1 MKQFKLYFFALVALL
16 CTVSFSVNA
25 VINVGDTIT
34 MDGVVFKVPAA
45 ATNLITNP
53 GFEAGM
59 TGDWRSGIG
68 DTLLPAN
75 FAIKDSGGVN
85 NSKYL
90 ISKVNGGSNNVA
102 SLRTLW
108 PLQLGKGYLLSYYC
122 KYQDTSKV
130 NTLEPFLKVS
140 QTNTAGTE
148 TLILKDGS
156 TVGGKNVWALNQTAF
171 TGKYNFAQIHFRW
184 LSTTYG
190 FDEFALIKLDSIGLD
205 VSAITAAI
213 ANAQTYVASNYPGV
227 GALNAAIA
235 AAEAGKLTLTGPAS
249 ITTIVNNLAAAVRA
263 YRLTQ
268 TVAPGDSLNFTFA
281 IVNPGIDGGNVQPNG
296 WTVTKNTGSFTN
308 NNQHYSGVTN
318 SYLDSW
324 HGTQGFLQYVA
335 TQTVTGLPKGTYR
348 VSAAARATGTGVYV
362 TGNDRQTS
370 VTVNNDVGGTLGP
383 NFKGWNLIKVDSVV
397 NVGNSVTIGVK
408 TTPGWTGWWFS
419 ADDFTLTYFGEKVA
433 DYQKYMASVASSIR
447 TLDLTTI
454 PNGVDALITAALAKS
469 DTASTVPS
477 VLAVTSQLVT
487 ARDSANNA
495 VAPYANLK
503 ALIVSAGALDTTYAG
518 LVTLRAAIT
527 AANTLVG
534 SATAMRPE
542 ILAGIKTLNNAML
555 AYQYTKPASA
565 NSPADYT
572 FAIANNSFELGNL
585 NGWTISTGA
594 SDVGAKL
601 NSNATYTMIGAD
613 GAYVFNIWG
622 GTTLPFVV
630 KQEITGLPKGTYKL
644 IGTVATDSLNVIKLF
659 ANGVSKN
666 ILPNNKGLGK
676 TDTLA
681 VVTVADGKLTIGAQS
696 QTWFKADNFRLLYIP
711 PVNLTSLIVNPGIDG
726 TSNTVAPV
734 GWTVTKNTGNF
745 SGTGQHYSGVTTNRY
760 LDSYNSTTGY
770 LIYNAQQTI
779 KNVANGIYSVAA
791 PARSS
796 GTKAYIWGNDSQT
809 EIINNADAGGTVGPT
824 FKGWNII
831 TVDKV
836 VVMDSTIT
844 IGVKTVPGWTGKWFS
859 ADDFTLSYNG
869 PGDFTYYKQTLD
881 SLVAKAKRF
890 NLSTSPD
897 ALDVLLGTAIT
908 TAEAA
913 TDEASALSTYTGLKK
928 ALDANIASVANFTK
942 LTALIASST
951 TLATTTNYNAT
962 ALTAFQAAIATAD
975 GVAKSAV
982 TMPVDVDAAIVALN
996 KAIYDYKVSK
1006 PAPADFTF
1014 VLANPGFEEGTT
1026 PGIDPTSIKKNGGFN
1041 TPIGWNVWAKIDT
1054 LAPGANFVGISSS
1067 TTMAEGTRGFETW
1080 VQGGFSKAINVSQKV
1095 VAPSTGYYILSGK
1108 LRCDG
1113 SSPSL
1118 SDAKLYDAQV
1128 YAKVGNAAEIKSI
1141 KLADA
1146 PGLITGS
1153 GWNTKAAW
1161 RTLTVFFQAN
1171 AGDTVKLGAASTSF
1185 MQMDNF
1191 TLDFKGNNNP
1201 ATIDV
1206 AYLTKVK
1213 PMDAAADSIKND
1225 PIYRMLSR
1233 DPKLNVVLVP
1243 LTNVAVT
1250 ATFDQSP
1257 YDALVIQ
1264 ETIGGG
1270 DAIFFPAGALG
1281 LSKLTVPTLF
1291 NKTYAFKKGRALVD
1305 PGAGTASGGEGIFG
1319 SYSMKVD
1326 TINQTN
1332 PLFKGIVFTA
1342 DTVQLFTKGAQDA
1355 GSAPTTV
1362 LSTNKALNLANNVTG
1377 TEGTRLAY
1385 PNGLPTTQIFL
1396 NNVVAPDTLG
1406 GQPINTRMILFG
1418 LNSGAILRDHG
1429 KNVTNAQYTLWRNA
1443 VYSLVGLPIP
1453 EIGVVLPAVVN
1464 VSATSLPV
1472 MSAVV
1477 DSTVKNSTV
1486 KVGGY
1491 NLAGNI
1497 KLVLSGAG
1505 ASMFKISYD
1514 TLAPVDG
1521 SVKDSLLTITYMPTA
1536 AGMHMAKITVSS
1548 LNSPDYFVNLSG
1560 LASKDVTSW
1569 IINPGIDATS
1579 GSVQPNGWNVTK
1591 GTGNSITNTG
1601 QHYSGVTTNRYLDSW
1616 NGTAGSMIYTAT
1628 QVVKSIPNG
1637 IYDLSAAARTSGLGS
1652 YVFANDKQT
1661 EIINNGGAGGTLG
1674 NGFSTINVNRAVVMD
1689 STISIGAKTV
1699 TGWTGTWFSVDDFKM
1714 TYFGPGEFADYKSV
1728 LDSLVAK
1735 AKRFDLNTS
1744 PNGLD
1749 GALTTSITTAEA
1761 ASDVPTVM
1769 SSYKGLKS
1777 AFDNNLAS
1785 VPTYTKLTSLI
1796 ASSKTL
1802 SNTTNYNGLAALKT
1816 AITTAETVANG
1827 PTTMPV
1833 NVDTAIVNLNKALYN
1848 YKVTQPA
1855 PADFTFIMANPSF
1868 EEGTVMGIDPASIK
1882 KNGGFNTP
1890 KGWNVYAVIDTLA
1903 PGANFVNISG
1913 TSMADGN
1920 NGYETWVQGGFSKS
1934 ITVSQKVVA
1943 PGSGY
1948 YVLTANARCDGSSPS
1963 LTDPKLYDAHLFTMV
1978 GSNPER
1984 TSKKLAEMPGLITG
1998 SGWNTK
2004 AAWRTLS
2011 MVFTANAG
2019 DTIKLGIASTS
2030 FMQMDNFTL
2039 SYRGN
2044 NNPATIDI
2052 AYITKV
2058 KPMDALADSVQND
2071 PVYRMLSKDTLLTVT
2086 LKAITDISAAATF
2099 DQSSF
2104 DALIIQESI
2113 GGGDAI
2119 LFPANALGLPKL
2131 SVPTLYNKTY
2141 AFKAGRALTA
2151 PAAGTSTG
2159 AEATAGI
2166 FALKVDSINKANPLF
2181 RGITFVADTVQMFTK
2196 AAQDNGAVPTTVA
2209 NSKALNVANNVP
2221 GIAGT
2226 LLAYPTGMTTALCM
2240 NDIPAGDTIGGQILK
2255 TRIIT
2260 LGLNFGA
2267 LCRDHGQNM
2276 TNANYTLWR
2285 NAVYS
2290 LVGLT
2295 IPNTPMIVVANA
2307 KPAVAEGMN
2316 VVVYPNPT
2324 TSNINISNLN
2334 LNSIVKIYNMTGQQ
2348 VFNGKANSDVMTV
2361 DMSRYSNGIYM
2372 LQVVSNGKTLK
2383 SKIVK
2388 K

>member
-1 MKQFKLYFFALVALL
+1 MKQFKLYFFALLALL
-16 CTVSFSVNA
+16 CTVSFSANA
-25 VINVGDTIT
+25 IINVGDTIT
-34 MDGVVFKVPAA
+34 MDGVIFKVPAS

-75 FAIKDSGGVN
+75 FAVKDSGGVN

-130 NTLEPFLKVS
+130 TALEQYLKVS

-148 TLILKDGS
+148 TLVQIANS
-156 TVGGKNVWALNQTAF
+156 SVGGKNVWALNQTAF

-249 ITTIVNNLAAAVRA
+249 ITAIVNNLAAAVRA

-335 TQTVTGLPKGTYR
+335 TQTITGLPKGTYR

-383 NFKGWNLIKVDSVV
+383 NFKGWNLIKVDSVI

-433 DYQKYMASVASSIR
+433 DFQKYMATVATSVRA
-447 TLDLTTI
+447 LDLTTV

-469 DTASTVPS
+469 DTASTVAS
-477 VLAVTSQLVT
+477 VLAVTNQLVT
-487 ARDSANNA
+487 ARDSANLS
-495 VAPYANLK
+495 VVPYANLK
-503 ALIVSAGALDTTYAG
+503 AMIASTATLDTTYAG
-518 LVTLRAAIT
+518 LTTFRAAIT
-527 AANTLVG
+527 AANTLVN

-542 ILAGIKTLNNAML
+542 ILAGIKTLNTAIL
-555 AYQYTKPASA
+555 AYQFSKPASA
-565 NSPADYT
+565 TSPADYT

-585 NGWTISTGA
+585 NSWTISTGA

-601 NSNATYTMIGAD
+601 NSNATYTMAGAD

-644 IGTVATDSLNVIKLF
+644 IATVASDSLNVIKLF
-659 ANGVSKN
+659 ANGASKN
-666 ILPNNKGLGK
+666 ILPNNKGMGK
-676 TDTLA
+676 TDTLG

-696 QTWFKADNFRLLYIP
+696 QTWFKADNFRLLYYP
-711 PVNLTSLIVNPGIDG
+711 PIDYTASIVNPGITG
-726 TSNTVAPV
+726 TSNTAAIT
-734 GWTVTKNTGNF
+734 GWTVTKNTGNV

-760 LDSYNSTTGY
+760 LDSYNGTVGF

-779 KNVANGIYSVAA
+779 KNIPNGVYSMVAVG
-791 PARSS
+791 RSS
-796 GTKAYIWGNDSQT
+796 GTKAYMFGNDTQT
-809 EIINNADAGGTVGPT
+809 EIINNGNAGGALGS
-824 FKGWNII
+824 GWNKIS
-831 TVDKV
+831 VDKI
-836 VVMDSTIT
+836 VVMDSTVT
-844 IGVKTVPGWTGKWFS
+844 IGVKTVPGWTGQWFS
-859 ADDFTLSYNG
+859 ADEFTLSYNG
-869 PGDFTYYKQTLD
+869 PGDYSYYKATVD
-881 SLVAKAKRF
+881 SLIAKAKRF

-897 ALDVLLGTAIT
+897 ALDALLGAAIT
-908 TAEAA
+908 TAEAT
-913 TDEASALSTYTGLKK
+913 TDENSALSSYAGLKK
-928 ALDANIASVANFTK
+928 ALDANTASVANFAK
-942 LTALIASST
+942 LTALVTSST
-951 TLATTTNYNAT
+951 TLSTTTNYNAT

-975 GVAKSAV
+975 GVVKSAT
-982 TMPVDVDAAIVALN
+982 TMPVDVDAALVALN
-996 KAIYDYKVSK
+996 KAIYDYKASQ

-1067 TTMAEGTRGFETW
+1067 TTMAEGTRGYETW
-1080 VQGGFSKAINVSQKV
+1080 VQGGFSKSINLSQKV
-1095 VAPSTGYYILSGK
+1095 VAPATGYYTLTGK

-1118 SDAKLYDAQV
+1118 SDPLKYDAQV
-1128 YAKVGNAAEIKSI
+1128 YAKVGSAAEVKSM
-1141 KLADA
+1141 KLAEA

-1161 RTLTVFFQAN
+1161 RTLTVFFKAN

-1185 MQMDNF
+1185 MQLDNF

-1201 ATIDV
+1201 ATLDV
-1206 AYLTKVK
+1206 AYITKVK
-1213 PMDAAADSIKND
+1213 PMDAAADSIKDD

-1281 LSKLTVPTLF
+1281 LSKLTVPTLY
-1291 NKTYAFKKGRALVD
+1291 NKTYAFKAGRALVA
-1305 PGAGTASGGEGIFG
+1305 PAAGTASGGEGIFG
-1319 SYSMKVD
+1319 SYSMKID
-1326 TINQTN
+1326 SINRLN
-1332 PLFKGIVFTA
+1332 PLFKGITFTA

-1355 GSAPTTV
+1355 GSAPTAT

-1418 LNSGAILRDHG
+1418 MNSGALLRDHG
-1429 KNVTNAQYTLWRNA
+1429 KNITNANYTLWRNA
-1443 VYSLVGLPIP
+1443 VYSLVGLTIP
-1453 EIGVVLPAVVN
+1453 ETGVSLPAVVN
-1464 VSATSLPV
+1464 VKSMNDNAFGLLN
-1472 MSAVV
+1472 V
-1477 DSTVKNSTV
+1477 DSTSVGDSVKI
-1486 KVGGY
+1486 GGY
-1491 NLAGNI
+1491 NLSGDI
-1497 KLVLSGAG
+1497 KLMLSGAG
-1505 ASMFKISYD
+1505 ASMYTLSYD
-1514 TLAPVDG
+1514 TLAAVAG
-1521 SVKDSLLTITYMPTA
+1521 AVKDSILIIKYKPTA
-1536 AGMHMAKITVSS
+1536 AGVHNAKLTIST
-1548 LNSPDYFVNLSG
+1548 LNFPDYVLSLSG
-1560 LASKDVTSW
+1560 SAKKDVTSW
-1569 IINPGIDATS
+1569 IVNPGIDAAS
-1579 GSVQPNGWNVTK
+1579 GSVQPNGWVVTK
-1591 GTGNSITNTG
+1591 GTGNSITNAG

-1637 IYDLSAAARTSGLGS
+1637 IYDMSAAARTSGLKS
-1652 YVFANDKQT
+1652 YIFANDKQT
-1661 EIINNGGAGGTLG
+1661 EILNNGGAGGTLG
-1674 NGFSTINVNRAVVMD
+1674 NGFSTINVEKVVVLD

-1699 TGWTGTWFSVDDFKM
+1699 TGWTGTWFSADDFKM
-1714 TYFGPGEFADYKSV
+1714 TYYGPGEFADYKTT

-1735 AKRFDLNTS
+1735 ARRFDLNTS

-1749 GALTTSITTAEA
+1749 GALTASINTAVA
-1761 ASDVPTVM
+1761 ANDVATVM

-1777 AFDNNLAS
+1777 ALDKNVAS
-1785 VPTYTKLTSLI
+1785 VPTYTQLTALI
-1796 ASSKTL
+1796 ASSTVI
-1802 SNTTNYNGLAALKT
+1802 SNTTNFNGLAALKT
-1816 AITTAETVANG
+1816 AITVAETVANG
-1827 PTTMPV
+1827 PTTMPLH
-1833 NVDTAIVNLNKALYN
+1833 VDTAIVNLNKALYA
-1848 YKVTQPA
+1848 YRITQPA

-1868 EEGTVMGIDPASIK
+1868 EEGTVVGIDPASIK

-1913 TSMADGN
+1913 ASMADGN
-1920 NGYETWVQGGFSKS
+1920 NGYETWVQGGFNKS
-1934 ITVSQKVVA
+1934 INVSQKIVA
-1943 PGSGY
+1943 PGAGY
-1948 YVLTANARCDGSSPS
+1948 YYLTAKARCDASSGSM
-1963 LTDPKLYDAHLFTMV
+1963 TDPLKWDAHLYAEVPNKPQF
-1978 GSNPER
+1978 N
-1984 TSKKLAEMPGLITG
+1984 SKKLAEMPGLITG

-2004 AAWRTLS
+2004 AAWRTLTLA
-2011 MVFTANAG
+2011 FTANAG
-2019 DTIKLGIASTS
+2019 DTIKLGLASTS

-2044 NNPATIDI
+2044 NNPATIDV

-2071 PVYRMLSKDTLLTVT
+2071 PVYRMLKQDTLLTVT
-2086 LKAITDISAAATF
+2086 LKAITDVSAAATF
-2099 DQSSF
+2099 DQSSY
-2104 DALIIQESI
+2104 DALIIQESV

-2131 SVPTLYNKTY
+2131 VVPTLYNKTY
-2141 AFKAGRALTA
+2141 AFKAGRALVA
-2151 PAAGTSTG
+2151 PAAGTATG

-2166 FALKVDSINKANPLF
+2166 FALKVDSINKTNPLF

-2196 AAQDNGAVPTTVA
+2196 AAQDNGAAPTTVA
-2209 NSKALNVANNVP
+2209 NSKALNVANNVL
-2221 GIAGT
+2221 GIEGT
-2226 LLAYPTGMTTALCM
+2226 LLAYPTGMTTTLCM
-2240 NDIPAGDTIGGQILK
+2240 NDIPAGDTIGGQITK
-2255 TRIIT
+2255 ARIIT
-2260 LGLNFGA
+2260 FGLNFGA
-2267 LCRDHGQNM
+2267 MSRDHGQNM

-2295 IPNTPMIVVANA
+2295 IPNTPMNVVTALD
-2307 KPAVAEGMN
+2307 KPAEANGLS

-2324 TSNINISNLN
+2324 TSNINIANLN
-2334 LNSIVKIYNMTGQQ
+2334 LNSTVKIFNMTGQQ
-2348 VFNGKANSDVMTV
+2348 VFNGKANADVMTV

-2372 LQVVSNGKTLK
+2372 LQVVSNGKTMK
-2383 SKIVK
+2383 SKIIK